1 VSIQTKD
8 NLGEWLKAF
17 LPVIIAAIIA
27 WFALAKAVSGL
38 EIRQDLANQRLNERV
53 TENFS
58 RIDKVDNYGTNP
70 TKLHTEEIQYLTTRI
85 DKVEVIQV
93 ATSAAVSDM
102 RSDLRSIAD
111 WVKEQR
117 QKSSTK

>member
-1 VSIQTKD
+1 MSIQTKD